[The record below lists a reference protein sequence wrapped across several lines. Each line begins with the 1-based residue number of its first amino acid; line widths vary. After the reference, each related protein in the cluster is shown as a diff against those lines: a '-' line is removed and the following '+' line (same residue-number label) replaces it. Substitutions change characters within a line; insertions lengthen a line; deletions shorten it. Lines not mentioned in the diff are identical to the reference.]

1 MADKIFHTWFLEK
14 VAPVWADKVM
24 ISDSEAMNQTKF
36 TDIANLPIS
45 TATSTAIWVVQS
57 DIDIHEAR
65 TDNPHSVTKSQV
77 WLSNVDNT
85 SDSTKNSAT
94 ATLTNKTI
102 ISPVINTPTGIVK
115 SDVGL
120 WNVDNTTDAL
130 KPISTATQTA
140 LNAKQDTI
148 TGLTASGAE
157 LNILDGATLSTTELN
172 YVDGV
177 TSAIQTQLDTKSSL
191 TQLQNNTKQDL
202 ALAIT
207 PNYDAISGAIVL
219 DSSKNH
225 YHWIAN
231 GWGATGM
238 TINSFSIIPQWENV
252 PAGLFISQ
260 DGINMYVIWNTLNTV
275 LQYALWTPYNI
286 STASYVRSK
295 DVSAQ
300 SVNQS
305 DVFFNPDGTKMYVQ
319 NAVSSIYQYNLWT
332 AWDISTSVYYGL
344 YSTATQTTAVRGFF
358 ISPDWTK
365 FYTCENSADDTCYQY
380 SMWTAWDITTASY
393 SGNKKNV
400 NLDDGSSQS
409 IAFSFSWA
417 EMFILWDTGNNI
429 TKYNLWT
436 AWDIST
442 AIVNP
447 IKLYVGVEESGP
459 YWIRFSAN
467 WDDVYIVGAGKTIY
481 QYNLIRPYQLFTDIT
496 YVANGWLNGWWV
508 YDFDWVDDY
517 IELNDWGAVWNTY
530 TNGFTIM
537 GWIKPD
543 SDGEAALWIVI
554 SKNAGTLAQ
563 SWYYYSVNANTMRM
577 RIADWA
583 GTWTNR
589 ASAAGSITYWVWTH
603 VTVTV
608 DNTWVVTH
616 YINAVQSGTPW
627 VSAAPS
633 NITTTNATRI
643 GNRSAAT
650 DRTFDGYIWQVRI
663 ISRVLTATEIANDY
677 LQRTEI
683 DNPPE
688 VPRLTTAMRD
698 VMSPSLWQ
706 QVYNTTTNK
715 AQVYNG
721 AWNDLY

>member
-94 ATLTNKTI
+94 ATLTNKTLT
-102 ISPVINTPTGIVK
+102 SPVINTPTGIVK
-115 SDVGL
+115 ADVGL

-225 YHWIAN
+225 FHWTIS
-231 GWGATGM
+231 GATY
-238 TINSFSIIPQWENV
+238 V
-252 PAGLFISQ
+252 P
-260 DGINMYVIWNTLNTV
+260 
-275 LQYALWTPYNI
+275 
-286 STASYVRSK
+286 
-295 DVSAQ
+295 
-300 SVNQS
+300 
-305 DVFFNPDGTKMYVQ
+305 
-319 NAVSSIYQYNLWT
+319 
-332 AWDISTSVYYGL
+332 
-344 YSTATQTTAVRGFF
+344 
-358 ISPDWTK
+358 
-365 FYTCENSADDTCYQY
+365 
-380 SMWTAWDITTASY
+380 
-393 SGNKKNV
+393 
-400 NLDDGSSQS
+400 
-409 IAFSFSWA
+409 
-417 EMFILWDTGNNI
+417 
-429 TKYNLWT
+429 
-436 AWDIST
+436 
-442 AIVNP
+442 
-447 IKLYVGVEESGP
+447 
-459 YWIRFSAN
+459 
-467 WDDVYIVGAGKTIY
+467 
-481 QYNLIRPYQLFTDIT
+481 
-496 YVANGWLNGWWV
+496 NGWLNRWGV
-508 YDFDWVDDY
+508 YDFDGVDDY
-517 IELNDWGAVWNTY
+517 IELNDGGSVWSVY
-530 TNGFTIM
+530 TNGFTIIW
-537 GWIKPD
+537 WIKPD
-543 SDGEAALWIVI
+543 SDGEAALWTII
-554 SKNAGTLAQ
+554 WKNAGTLAQ
-563 SWYYYSVNANTMRM
+563 SGYYYSVNANTLRM

-583 GTWTNR
+583 WTWTNR
-589 ASAAGSITYWVWTH
+589 ASWASSITYWNWHH

-608 DNTWVVTH
+608 DNTWFVTH

-627 VSAAPS
+627 ISSAPS

-643 GNRSAAT
+643 GNRSTAT
-650 DRTFDGYIWQVRI
+650 DRTFDWTIWQVRI